1 LRASR
6 STVKGRRHEQNM
18 SKTRIVLA
26 DDHPIVLDGLRNLI
40 AAETDFELVGEA
52 ASGLAALKLIREKR
66 PDVAVLDI
74 SMPEINGIVLSRR
87 LAGEI
92 PGLRVLVLTL
102 HEDRAYLNQALEA
115 GVRGYVLKR
124 SAVENL
130 VQAIR
135 AVTDGGVYVDPSIP
149 GRTLNGKRPQSKP
162 AQRGAAPALTE
173 RETAVLKMTAL
184 GFTNKEIASR
194 LDVGVKSVETYK
206 ARGFEKLGLK
216 TRAELVR
223 YASAQGWLEAALL
236 R

>member
-1 LRASR
+1 M
-6 STVKGRRHEQNM
+6 TEKI
-18 SKTRIVLA
+18 RIVLA

-40 AAETDFELVGEA
+40 RAEPDFELVGEA
-52 ASGLAALKLIREKR
+52 ASGLSALKIIREQR

-74 SMPEINGIVLSRR
+74 SMPELNGILLSRR
-87 LAGEI
+87 LAGEM
-92 PGLRVLVLTL
+92 PALRLLVLTL

-135 AVTDGGVYVDPSIP
+135 AVMVGGLYIDPAIV
-149 GRTLNGKRPQSKP
+149 GRVFESKQVNKRLLARK
-162 AQRGAAPALTE
+162 GVAPALTD
-173 RETAVLKMTAL
+173 READVLKMAAL

-194 LDVGVKSVETYK
+194 LDVGVKSIETYK
-206 ARGFEKLGLK
+206 ARGLEKLGLK

-223 YASAQGWLEAALL
+223 YASGQGWLYF
-236 R
+236 

>member
-1 LRASR
+1 MSR
-6 STVKGRRHEQNM
+6 
-18 SKTRIVLA
+18 TRIVLA

-40 AAETDFELVGEA
+40 RAEADFELVGEA
-52 ASGLAALKLIREKR
+52 TGGLAALKVIRDKR

-87 LAGEI
+87 LAGEM
-92 PGLRVLVLTL
+92 PDLRVLVLTL

-130 VQAIR
+130 VRAIR
-135 AVTDGGVYVDPSIP
+135 AVMVGGSYVDPAIA
-149 GRTLNGKRPQSKP
+149 GRGFAGKRANAKP
-162 AQRGAAPALTE
+162 SANKGAAPALTD
-173 RETAVLKMTAL
+173 REAAVLKMAGL

-206 ARGFEKLGLK
+206 ARGLEKLGLR

-223 YASAQGWLEAALL
+223 YASAQGWLEI
-236 R
+236 

>member
-1 LRASR
+1 V
-6 STVKGRRHEQNM
+6 TEKI
-18 SKTRIVLA
+18 RIVLA

-40 AAETDFELVGEA
+40 RAEPDFELVGEA
-52 ASGLAALKLIREKR
+52 ASGLSALKIIREQH

-74 SMPEINGIVLSRR
+74 SMPELNGIVLSRR
-87 LAGEI
+87 LAGEM
-92 PGLRVLVLTL
+92 PALRLLVLTL

-135 AVTDGGVYVDPSIP
+135 AVLVGGLYIDPAIV
-149 GRTLNGKRPQSKP
+149 GRVFESKQVNKRLAARK
-162 AQRGAAPALTE
+162 GVAPALTD
-173 RETAVLKMTAL
+173 READVLKMAAL

-194 LDVGVKSVETYK
+194 LDVGVKSIETYK
-206 ARGFEKLGLK
+206 ARGLEKLGLK

-223 YASAQGWLEAALL
+223 YASGQGWLDF
-236 R
+236 

>member
-1 LRASR
+1 V
-6 STVKGRRHEQNM
+6 T
-18 SKTRIVLA
+18 KTRIVLA

-40 AAETDFELVGEA
+40 RAESDFELVGEA
-52 ASGLAALKLIREKR
+52 ASGLAALKIIREIC

-74 SMPEINGIVLSRR
+74 SMPELNGIVLSRR
-87 LAGEI
+87 LAGEM
-92 PGLRVLVLTL
+92 PTLRVLVLTL

-135 AVTDGGVYVDPSIP
+135 AVMVGGVYVDPSIA
-149 GRTLNGKRPQSKP
+149 GRALDGKRAKTSANK
-162 AQRGAAPALTE
+162 GATPALTD
-173 RETAVLKMTAL
+173 REAAVLKMAAAGL
-184 GFTNKEIASR
+184 TNKEIASK

-206 ARGFEKLGLK
+206 ARGFEKLGFK

-223 YASAQGWLEAALL
+223 YASAQGWLNF
-236 R
+236 

>member
-1 LRASR
+1 
-6 STVKGRRHEQNM
+6 
-18 SKTRIVLA
+18 VLA
-26 DDHPIVLDGLRNLI
+26 DDHPIVLDGLRNLV

-52 ASGLAALKLIREKR
+52 ASGLAALKVIRENR

-74 SMPEINGIVLSRR
+74 SMPEINGIVLSRK
-87 LAGEI
+87 LMTEM
-92 PGLRVLVLTL
+92 PGLRILVLTL

-135 AVTDGGVYVDPSIP
+135 TVIKGEIYLDPAIASRP
-149 GRTLNGKRPQSKP
+149 PNGKRANGKTS
-162 AQRGAAPALTE
+162 ALCGGAPALTE
-173 RETAVLKMTAL
+173 REAAVLKMAAQ

-194 LDVGVKSVETYK
+194 LDVGIKSVETYK

-223 YASAQGWLEAALL
+223 YASAQGWLEL
-236 R
+236 

>member
-1 LRASR
+1 V
-6 STVKGRRHEQNM
+6 TEKI
-18 SKTRIVLA
+18 RIVLA

-40 AAETDFELVGEA
+40 RAEPDFELVGEA
-52 ASGLAALKLIREKR
+52 ASGLSALKVIRERR

-74 SMPEINGIVLSRR
+74 SMPELNGIVLSRR
-87 LAGEI
+87 LAGEM
-92 PGLRVLVLTL
+92 PGLRLLVLTL

-135 AVTDGGVYVDPSIP
+135 AVLVGGLYIDPAIV
-149 GRTLNGKRPQSKP
+149 GRVFESKQVNKRLAARK
-162 AQRGAAPALTE
+162 GAAPALTD
-173 RETAVLKMTAL
+173 READVLKMAAL

-194 LDVGVKSVETYK
+194 LDVGVKSIETYK
-206 ARGFEKLGLK
+206 ARGLEKLGLK

-223 YASAQGWLEAALL
+223 YASGQGWLDF
-236 R
+236 

>member
-1 LRASR
+1 V
-6 STVKGRRHEQNM
+6 TEKI
-18 SKTRIVLA
+18 RIVLA

-40 AAETDFELVGEA
+40 RAEGDFELVGEA
-52 ASGLAALKLIREKR
+52 GSGLTALKMIREQR

-74 SMPEINGIVLSRR
+74 SMPELNGIVLSRR
-87 LAGEI
+87 LAADL
-92 PGLRVLVLTL
+92 PDLKLLVLTL

-135 AVTDGGVYVDPSIP
+135 AVMVGGLYIDPAIV
-149 GRTLNGKRPQSKP
+149 GRVFETQQVSKRL
-162 AQRGAAPALTE
+162 AARKGVSPALTD
-173 RETAVLKMTAL
+173 READVLKMAAL

-194 LDVGVKSVETYK
+194 LDVGVKSIETYK
-206 ARGFEKLGLK
+206 ARGLEKLGLK

-223 YASAQGWLEAALL
+223 YASGQGWLDF
-236 R
+236 

>member
-1 LRASR
+1 V
-6 STVKGRRHEQNM
+6 TEKI
-18 SKTRIVLA
+18 RIVLA

-40 AAETDFELVGEA
+40 RAEPDFALVGEA
-52 ASGLAALKLIREKR
+52 ASGLSALKIIREQR

-74 SMPEINGIVLSRR
+74 SMPELNGILLSRR
-87 LAGEI
+87 LASEM
-92 PGLRVLVLTL
+92 PALRLLVLTL

-135 AVTDGGVYVDPSIP
+135 AVMVGGLYIDPAIV
-149 GRTLNGKRPQSKP
+149 GRVFENKQVNRRL
-162 AQRGAAPALTE
+162 AARKGVSPALTD
-173 RETAVLKMTAL
+173 READVLKMAAL

-194 LDVGVKSVETYK
+194 LDVGVKSIETYK
-206 ARGFEKLGLK
+206 ARGLEKLGLR

-223 YASAQGWLEAALL
+223 YASGQGWLDF
-236 R
+236 

>member
-1 LRASR
+1 
-6 STVKGRRHEQNM
+6 M
-18 SKTRIVLA
+18 SKIRIVLA

-40 AAETDFELVGEA
+40 RTESDFELVGEA
-52 ASGLAALKLIREKR
+52 ASGLAALKVIREQR

-74 SMPEINGIVLSRR
+74 SMPELNGIALSRR
-87 LAGEI
+87 LVGEL
-92 PGLRVLVLTL
+92 PALRVLVLTL

-135 AVTDGGVYVDPSIP
+135 AVTVGGIYVDPAIS
-149 GRTLNGKRPQSKP
+149 GRVPDGRRSSRNASVHGNG
-162 AQRGAAPALTE
+162 APALTE
-173 RETAVLKMTAL
+173 REAAVLKMVAL
-184 GFTNKEIASR
+184 GFSNKEIASR

-206 ARGFEKLGLK
+206 ARGLDKLSLK

-223 YASAQGWLEAALL
+223 YASAQGWLEL
-236 R
+236 